1 MSFISRLINKSSNA
15 NSEFGSAPPSS
26 TPAPPAGVSPAPFQ
40 PMNQHLQRR
49 FARGVQ
55 YNMKIV
61 IRGDSNVGKSCLLAR
76 LQGKDFIEGYTPS
89 DEIKVVSVH
98 WNYKTTDDVI
108 KVEVWDVV
116 DKSRRPK
123 GRPTEPV
130 LDAEWVDV
138 YKGCHGVILVLDMT
152 KAWTL
157 AYVERE
163 LPQVPA
169 SLPVLVLANHRDM
182 GAHRSV
188 TEAQARAVIMQSG
201 RPLESTRYAESSMR
215 NGYGLKYIH
224 RFLNLPFL
232 HLQRLS
238 LMAQL
243 KTNEEDM
250 EAVILELDL
259 EEESEESSYD
269 SLALY
274 RSRYQQQL
282 RARADSGQLAA
293 QNSVPQQPP
302 SEQQQQQRTAVVKD
316 ASPSPSSP
324 VVEDQQQQRPAAP
337 PPRLIPGSER
347 LLIELQRA
355 QTRPEPAGAPA
366 SSAAAGAAST
376 APASTLTSIDNF
388 VPPVDDRT
396 DNDGSGLGRLD
407 RFLDE
412 EEDAAADA
420 AAAGNGLANQE
431 DSSDDDQ
438 PSGNP
443 MVAAFAED
451 IDSEDES
458 AVAAAVHLS
467 EQPVFDHRRSQVVET
482 SSSSESEPEQPPP
495 PTSQAE
501 PVEPAAPETATTV
514 VTEATQETG
523 QADEDDL
530 EKFLNDD

>member
-1 MSFISRLINKSSNA
+1 MSFISRLLNKSSNA
-15 NSEFGSAPPSS
+15 NSEFGSATPSL

-61 IRGDSNVGKSCLLAR
+61 IR
-76 LQGKDFIEGYTPS
+76 
-89 DEIKVVSVH
+89 
-98 WNYKTTDDVI
+98 
-108 KVEVWDVV
+108 
-116 DKSRRPK
+116 

-188 TEAQARAVIMQSG
+188 TEAQARSVIMQSG

-269 SLALY
+269 
-274 RSRYQQQL
+274 RYQQQL
-282 RARADSGQLAA
+282 RARAESGQLAA
-293 QNSVPQQPP
+293 QNSVPQQPL

>member
-1 MSFISRLINKSSNA
+1 SSMSFISRLINKSSNA

-76 LQGKDFIEGYTPS
+76 LQGKDFIEGYAPS
-89 DEIKVVSVH
+89 DEIKVVS
-98 WNYKTTDDVI
+98 
-108 KVEVWDVV
+108 VEVWDVV

-188 TEAQARAVIMQSG
+188 TEAQARSVIMQSG

-269 SLALY
+269 
-274 RSRYQQQL
+274 RYQQQL
-282 RARADSGQLAA
+282 RARAESGQLAA

-347 LLIELQRA
+347 LLMELQRA

-482 SSSSESEPEQPPP
+482 FSSNESEPEQPPP
-495 PTSQAE
+495 R
-501 PVEPAAPETATTV
+501 
-514 VTEATQETG
+514 
-523 QADEDDL
+523 L
-530 EKFLNDD
+530 RRLNPLNLQRQRQQQQ